1 MGRTF
6 DSKNV
11 ASSERSA
18 MVSPDATLTPQ
29 QAAIQSQPRTHVIRD
44 VGTLE
49 SAMRVFYPQIHGAV
63 PPPNC
68 EETKWLG
75 MKKHARNG
83 RRCPGS
89 PCEPLRRFG
98 VLAFAEVIFFGI
110 GV

>member
-49 SAMRVFYPQIHGAV
+49 SAMQVFYPSNPRCGTTAQLRENQVGGHEKTCKKGQTL
-63 PPPNC
+63 P
-68 EETKWLG
+68 WL
-75 MKKHARNG
+75 A
-83 RRCPGS
+83 
-89 PCEPLRRFG
+89 L
-98 VLAFAEVIFFGI
+98 
-110 GV
+110 